1 MRVPAVS
8 FVYKLAAAML
18 AVMMMFSLVPA
29 DALAEGESS
38 GAVEDE
44 AVASDSTGQMDG
56 FAGSSG
62 EPQGTGAEQGGEG
75 LPVAPTLASGLVGK
89 PSSFVSVDVAFDGE
103 PIVGSF
109 TVDGMTFAVTDG
121 SDVELVGVA
130 GAEGAFGSEVPTSPQ
145 PPSAP
150 TTEAEASSFMLPESV
165 AYGEA
170 EYSVVSIGAYAF
182 YLSGVTDVSLP
193 ASIVDVDDRAFRSS
207 DVASVTVA
215 GGNPVYSSFDGAL
228 YSADMRSLLLIPEGK
243 QGAVLLAKEAESAEA
258 SVFSH
263 CSLVDAIS
271 VEEGGAA
278 FASENGLLYDSDL
291 TTLLRVP
298 AGATEITIREG
309 CTTIA
314 AGAMEACASLTA
326 VNAPATVNSISPDV
340 FHAIPTV
347 SLPAAS
353 VILGGDSEAA
363 EAEEPD
369 DGQASE
375 SDSQLTAMVALS
387 SIDDDLPEVEPTAI
401 ALQLSADADASP
413 WRSAG
418 FSTEGGSFISKDGE
432 NGSATSAPVAAS
444 MVSQDV
450 KLATEGAPT
459 PLRNDTSNE
468 ASSDIPVASLDAATT
483 YAAAPLY
490 YWRSGVIW
498 SKISTNSGS
507 SWGGWKDYNSGSGNG
522 WISNGDAA
530 RYRFYKG
537 NAWKNS
543 NGANWARWCADQSY
557 GVWDHCNPLLCGFIS
572 KWPLDAGRGLLFL
585 EVDCIGY
592 VYCLLVRRWQ
602 QHEDGYPR

>member
-228 YSADMRSLLLIPEGK
+228 YSADMRSLLLIP
-243 QGAVLLAKEAESAEA
+243 
-258 SVFSH
+258 
-263 CSLVDAIS
+263 
-271 VEEGGAA
+271 GG
-278 FASENGLLYDSDL
+278 
-291 TTLLRVP
+291 
-298 AGATEITIREG
+298 
-309 CTTIA
+309 
-314 AGAMEACASLTA
+314 
-326 VNAPATVNSISPDV
+326 
-340 FHAIPTV
+340 
-347 SLPAAS
+347 
-353 VILGGDSEAA
+353 
-363 EAEEPD
+363 
-369 DGQASE
+369 
-375 SDSQLTAMVALS
+375 
-387 SIDDDLPEVEPTAI
+387 
-401 ALQLSADADASP
+401 
-413 WRSAG
+413 
-418 FSTEGGSFISKDGE
+418 
-432 NGSATSAPVAAS
+432 
-444 MVSQDV
+444 
-450 KLATEGAPT
+450 
-459 PLRNDTSNE
+459 
-468 ASSDIPVASLDAATT
+468 
-483 YAAAPLY
+483 
-490 YWRSGVIW
+490 
-498 SKISTNSGS
+498 
-507 SWGGWKDYNSGSGNG
+507 
-522 WISNGDAA
+522 
-530 RYRFYKG
+530 
-537 NAWKNS
+537 
-543 NGANWARWCADQSY
+543 
-557 GVWDHCNPLLCGFIS
+557 
-572 KWPLDAGRGLLFL
+572 
-585 EVDCIGY
+585 
-592 VYCLLVRRWQ
+592 
-602 QHEDGYPR
+602 